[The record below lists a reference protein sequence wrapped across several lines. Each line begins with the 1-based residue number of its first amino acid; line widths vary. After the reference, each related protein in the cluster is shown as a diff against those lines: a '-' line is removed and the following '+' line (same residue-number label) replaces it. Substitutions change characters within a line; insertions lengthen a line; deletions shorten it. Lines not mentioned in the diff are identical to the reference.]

1 MWGSAS
7 SVLSTSDY
15 MFTYGLGRLGH
26 VEHLASLP
34 ARSLFIDASGSRETA
49 TAGSSGTALS

>member
-1 MWGSAS
+1 
-7 SVLSTSDY
+7 

-26 VEHLASLP
+26 VEQMASLP
-34 ARSLFIDASGSRETA
+34 AKSLFMDASGSRETA